1 MTFRSSLY
9 SMWYEMM
16 NPLGSLG
23 SSHLIE
29 ILFASEANLIDDSL
43 IESALTIDKK
53 WKIIILKTIIKYLIS

>member
-1 MTFRSSLY
+1 
-9 SMWYEMM
+9 MM

-53 WKIIILKTIIKYLIS
+53 